1 MIKLLSVISLL
12 QVTQNFIFNPTNI
25 SDQFK
30 KNDEIQV
37 DFNHVKFKI
46 TKNILIFCEAIS
58 NK

>member
-12 QVTQNFIFNPTNI
+12 QVTPKFYLNPTNI

-46 TKNILIFCEAIS
+46 TKKHSDF
-58 NK
+58 